1 MKLFDGGL
9 FMDTNARSIA
19 IRTVLVAALCGLTVF
34 GLAACKDTA
43 STKPTPT
50 VSATSKHSP
59 SARPTQ
65 SMSTPA
71 PTVSSATPAAPAVKG
86 TAIGVDCNGLLS
98 PQVIYDFNPNFS
110 LQSGFTPKSGT
121 DASKAIGYQGLAC
134 SWINQT
140 SSDLIIVSVA
150 HPSASDLASLKAT
163 ASSGIAASGLGNAAY
178 FKASAGVGELQVFN
192 GPFWITMSSVAF
204 GTADDARD
212 LASAA
217 IATAK

>member
-1 MKLFDGGL
+1 
-9 FMDTNARSIA
+9 MDTSARSSVVRI
-19 IRTVLVAALCGLTVF
+19 VVVAALCGLTVF
-34 GLAACKDTA
+34 GLSACKDTA
-43 STKPTPT
+43 STKPTSSSTPT
-50 VSATSKHSP
+50 PTLTSSP
-59 SARPTQ
+59 SARPTE

-71 PTVSSATPAAPAVKG
+71 PTVPSATPAAPAVKG

-110 LQSGFTPKSGT
+110 LQAGFTPKSGT
-121 DASKAIGYQGLAC
+121 DASKALGYQGLAC

-140 SSDLIIVSVA
+140 SSVLIIVSVA

-163 ASSGIAASGLGNAAY
+163 ASSGTAASGLGNAAY
-178 FKASAGVGELQVFN
+178 FKTSAGVGELQVFN
-192 GPFWITMSSVAF
+192 GPFWITMSSVVF

-217 IATAK
+217 VSTAK